1 MWCLYAVLSAL
12 FLGIYDVCKKRSLS
26 GNSVVGVLACSVI
39 ISALLLAPSLLT
51 GVVPH
56 IDARTHGMIFIKSL
70 LVLSSWLCGYIAI
83 KYIPLSIVSPMQASR
98 PMWTLLGALL
108 IFNESLNLWQ
118 WLGIA
123 VTLGSIFAFSFS
135 VRHDKTEQ
143 SDNAPY
149 YIFLILAILLGAAC
163 GLYDKYIMR
172 SLDRNAVQV
181 YYTLYQAL
189 LMALVWIINRFI
201 VNAKNDR
208 HPVSFHWRW
217 EIVGISIFLI
227 LSDYVYLKA
236 LSDPSSLIAVVS
248 TVRRA
253 GTIIPFLYGI
263 IILREKHIR
272 AKVLCL
278 LGVTL
283 GLVCLLFGTL

>member
-1 MWCLYAVLSAL
+1 
-12 FLGIYDVCKKRSLS
+12 
-26 GNSVVGVLACSVI
+26 
-39 ISALLLAPSLLT
+39 
-51 GVVPH
+51 
-56 IDARTHGMIFIKSL
+56 
-70 LVLSSWLCGYIAI
+70 
-83 KYIPLSIVSPMQASR
+83 
-98 PMWTLLGALL
+98 
-108 IFNESLNLWQ
+108 
-118 WLGIA
+118 
-123 VTLGSIFAFSFS
+123 
-135 VRHDKTEQ
+135 
-143 SDNAPY
+143 
-149 YIFLILAILLGAAC
+149 
-163 GLYDKYIMR
+163 MR